1 MEKTASKNN
10 RFLNDKTK
18 DSYASLVGGI
28 KDMYEGD
35 ISNERAH
42 LAARNLLGFCQEIVN
57 FNIREQQREDERRK
71 AQGT

>member
-1 MEKTASKNN
+1 MEKTESKRN

-28 KDMYEGD
+28 KDMYDGE
-35 ISNERAH
+35 ISNDKAH

-57 FNIREQQREDERRK
+57 FNMREQQREEERRK
-71 AQGT
+71 AQGA